1 MANDAIAPV
10 VPAVAVSPVTA
21 PRPLPQKPKPSM
33 MRLALDDSRVVGWTF
48 LIALLAVWEFI
59 VIRAGISPLYLP
71 RPTRVVGVLWEN
83 LRDGDLAVDIGLT
96 MYRIFAGFFIALVT
110 GVLLGVWMAVSKPV
124 KAMADMLIAAL
135 YPLPKVTLIPL
146 LVIWLGTGGPFML
159 TISFMGAFFPIVINT
174 VVGVQQCDP
183 GLILAARDLRAN
195 MRNIVLRVLIPSAV
209 PSIFAGIRIGL
220 GISIILVVAAEM
232 VIAKDGLGAKLFIA
246 GQLLD
251 TELVFAVLLVLA
263 LLGIVITKGQDMIDD
278 RLGLWRTN

>member
-1 MANDAIAPV
+1 MAGSTDTRVAPV
-10 VPAVAVSPVTA
+10 PAA
-21 PRPLPQKPKPSM
+21 PRRPAL
-33 MRLALDDSRVVGWTF
+33 RVLLDDQRVIGWGF
-48 LIALLAVWEFI
+48 LIALLAVWEFV
-59 VIRAGISPLYLP
+59 VIQAQISPLYLP
-71 RPTRVVGVLWEN
+71 RPTRVVAVLWQGVTEGG
-83 LRDGDLAVDIGLT
+83 LATDLGLT
-96 MYRIFAGFFIALVT
+96 LYRIFAGFFIALVT

-124 KAMADMLIAAL
+124 KAMADILIAAL

-174 VVGVQQCDP
+174 VVGVQQCEQ
-183 GLILAARDLRAN
+183 GLVLAARDLGAN
-195 MRNIVLRVLIPSAV
+195 LRQIVLRVLIPSAV

-232 VIAKDGLGAKLFIA
+232 VVAKDGLGARLFVA

-263 LLGIVITKGQDMIDD
+263 VLGILITKGQDLIDA

>member
-1 MANDAIAPV
+1 MASETDMANSAPSTAATPAISSRRSTLRA
-10 VPAVAVSPVTA
+10 AF
-21 PRPLPQKPKPSM
+21 
-33 MRLALDDSRVVGWTF
+33 DDQRVIGWGF
-48 LIALLAVWEFI
+48 LLALLAVWEFV
-59 VIRAGISPLYLP
+59 VIQAQISPLYLP
-71 RPTRVVGVLWEN
+71 RPTGVVAVLWQNVREGG
-83 LRDGDLAVDIGLT
+83 LSTDLGVTL
-96 MYRIFAGFFIALVT
+96 YRIFAGFFIALVT

-124 KAMADMLIAAL
+124 KAMADILIAAL

-174 VVGVQQCDP
+174 VVGVQQCEP
-183 GLILAARDLRAN
+183 GLVLAARDLGAN
-195 MRNIVLRVLIPSAV
+195 LRQIVLRVLIPSAV

-232 VIAKDGLGAKLFIA
+232 VVAKDGLGARLFVA

-263 LLGIVITKGQDMIDD
+263 VLGILITKGQDLIDA
-278 RLGLWRTN
+278 RLGLWRTS

>member
-1 MANDAIAPV
+1 MVGETDMANAAPSTA
-10 VPAVAVSPVTA
+10 AVQAAA
-21 PRPLPQKPKPSM
+21 PRRSTL
-33 MRLALDDSRVVGWTF
+33 RAALDDHRVVGWGF
-48 LIALLAVWEFI
+48 LLALLAVWEFV
-59 VIRAGISPLYLP
+59 VIQAQISPLYLP
-71 RPTRVVGVLWEN
+71 RPTRVVAVLWQN
-83 LRDGDLAVDIGLT
+83 LAEGGLSTDLGLT
-96 MYRIFAGFFIALVT
+96 LYRIFAGFLIALVT

-124 KAMADMLIAAL
+124 KAMADILIAAL

-174 VVGVQQCDP
+174 VVGVQQCEP
-183 GLILAARDLRAN
+183 GLVLAARDLGAN
-195 MRNIVLRVLIPSAV
+195 LRQIVLRVLIPSAV

-232 VIAKDGLGAKLFIA
+232 VVARDGLGARLFVA

-263 LLGIVITKGQDMIDD
+263 VLGILITKGQDLIDA
-278 RLGLWRTN
+278 RLGLWRTS

>member
-1 MANDAIAPV
+1 MAGETDLAGSAPS
-10 VPAVAVSPVTA
+10 AATTA
-21 PRPLPQKPKPSM
+21 AANSRRWTL
-33 MRLALDDSRVVGWTF
+33 RAALDDQRLIGWGF
-48 LIALLAVWEFI
+48 LLALLAVWEFV
-59 VIRAGISPLYLP
+59 VIQARISPLYLP
-71 RPTRVVGVLWEN
+71 RPTGVVAVLWQNIREGG
-83 LRDGDLAVDIGLT
+83 LSTDLGFTL
-96 MYRIFAGFFIALVT
+96 YRIFAGFFIALVT

-124 KAMADMLIAAL
+124 KAMADILIAAL

-174 VVGVQQCDP
+174 VVGVQQCEQ
-183 GLILAARDLRAN
+183 GLVLAARDLGAN
-195 MRNIVLRVLIPSAV
+195 LRQIVLRVLIPSAV

-232 VIAKDGLGAKLFIA
+232 VVAKDGLGARLFVA

-263 LLGIVITKGQDMIDD
+263 VLGILITKGQDLIDA
-278 RLGLWRTN
+278 RLGLWRTS